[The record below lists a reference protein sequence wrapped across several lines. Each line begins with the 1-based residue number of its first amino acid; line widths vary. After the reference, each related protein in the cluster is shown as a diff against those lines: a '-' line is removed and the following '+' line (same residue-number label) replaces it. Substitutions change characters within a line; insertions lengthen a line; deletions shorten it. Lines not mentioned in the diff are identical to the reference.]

1 MVCGDIGESQSLDQM
16 MNEEYMISN
25 ERIIGNR
32 YRISAVIVAIGVL
45 FYFGCVQEVSQSDEV
60 ESTPDYT
67 IDAAVPEGDAS
78 VNTPDYTIDAAV
90 PEGDASVNTPDYT
103 IDAAMDVAVPE
114 QDGSVSTGH
123 CDGLA
128 EAFTQQM
135 DPEGEP
141 PFVGTLFVHAGLII
155 ESDPTAFTDLSYAG
169 VESRTM
175 FDRRTAAFGEYDA
188 HLFNIRFGSS
198 KIVEFQVN
206 TEFTRT
212 AAEDEARRYAYTIGQ
227 LPGFLFRDLQT
238 VWIHKGNELFGGGNQ
253 NLLIHVG
260 QGAQYIADGL
270 LGEVF
275 LHEAS
280 HTSMDAYHLFDSL
293 WQAAQNSDVHSIS
306 NYARDFPEREDVAET
321 VPMYLAARFWADR
334 IPESAY
340 QTIVRTIPN
349 RMLYLDCQGLS
360 VDILQ

>member
-1 MVCGDIGESQSLDQM
+1 MCALTV
-16 MNEEYMISN
+16 
-25 ERIIGNR
+25 
-32 YRISAVIVAIGVL
+32 VVGVL
-45 FYFGCVQEVSQSDEV
+45 VYVGCGEYAHQSQDSEH
-60 ESTPDYT
+60 TPDAA
-67 IDAAVPEGDAS
+67 IDFEMGERDAS
-78 VNTPDYTIDAAV
+78 VNTPDAVIDFGMGEQDV
-90 PEGDASVNTPDYT
+90 SVNTLDAL
-103 IDAAMDVAVPE
+103 IDFGGRE
-114 QDGSVSTGH
+114 QDASASTMH

-128 EAFTQQM
+128 GAFTQQT

-141 PFVGTLFVHAGLII
+141 PFVGTLFVHAELII
-155 ESDPTAFTDLSYAG
+155 DSDPTAFTDLSYAG

-188 HLFNIRFGSS
+188 HLFNTRFGSS
-198 KIVEFQVN
+198 KTVEFQVN
-206 TEFTRT
+206 AEFTRT

-280 HTSMDAYHLFDSL
+280 HTSMDAYHLFEPL
-293 WQAAQNSDVHSIS
+293 WQAAQNSDVNSIS
-306 NYARDFPEREDVAET
+306 YYARDFPEREDVAET
-321 VPMYLAARFWADR
+321 LPMYLAARFWSDR
-334 IPESAY
+334 IPESVY

-349 RMLYLDCQGLS
+349 RMIYLDCQGLN
-360 VDILQ
+360 VDILH